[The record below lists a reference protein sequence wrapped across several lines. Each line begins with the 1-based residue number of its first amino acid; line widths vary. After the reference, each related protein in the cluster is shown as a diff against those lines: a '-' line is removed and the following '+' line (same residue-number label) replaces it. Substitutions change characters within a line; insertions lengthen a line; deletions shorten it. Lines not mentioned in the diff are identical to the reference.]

1 MWNPHRW
8 YLTTAH
14 PPSSTG
20 FHAEKTRRS
29 ALGGGR
35 RSAGAAR
42 REHEIAAD
50 GIAEFDERELHYP
63 LLVGQLKTARG
74 ELPILRGRES
84 CGGQLVP
91 AIAIIASRPRW
102 RSVRV
107 ALLSQSSDA
116 ARSCHLHA
124 VHDIRA
130 SLLYRAWWQ
139 GPC

>member
-1 MWNPHRW
+1 V
-8 YLTTAH
+8 
-14 PPSSTG
+14 
-20 FHAEKTRRS
+20 
-29 ALGGGR
+29 R

-50 GIAEFDERELHYP
+50 GIDESDELHYP

-74 ELPILRGRES
+74 ELPILSWSRKLWWSACAGNRDHRR
-84 CGGQLVP
+84 
-91 AIAIIASRPRW
+91 RPRW

-130 SLLYRAWWQ
+130 SLLCRAWWQ
-139 GPC
+139 GHC